1 MISLKV
7 RENACFATNNSPSI
21 LAAAITGRYQD
32 NAVRPLQ
39 NFSPDRWGDR
49 FLTLPF
55 TNSLDD
61 SSFPCICYLYTKE
74 FESCSSQVESM
85 KKMVKDML
93 MSSRDDPIENILLIN
108 SLFRLGVSYH
118 FEIEI
123 KEQLSHLFLT
133 FSIDNN
139 DYDLYTIAVVFQE
152 FESCSSQVESM
163 KKMVKDMLMSS
174 RDDPIENILLINSL
188 FRLGVSY
195 HFEIEI
201 QEQLSNLFLTFS
213 IDSNDYDLYT
223 VAVVFQVFR
232 SHGYKMSC
240 DVFNKFKNDDGMFKE
255 ELASNTKGIIS
266 LYEACQWGM
275 HQEHILDEALT
286 FTTLHLESLLS
297 SRSCPDHLREYIGN
311 ALKFPYHKG
320 MPRLESKQYISYYGN
335 EESRNDLLLKFAK
348 YDFNRVQMLHQKELS
363 LLSSWWQKAN
373 LASRFPHVRQRM
385 VESFFMAVAMV
396 FEPQFAF
403 ARNLMSKWYIGFAL
417 IDDTYDA
424 YGLYQELQALKRA
437 VERWDT
443 SAVDELPGE
452 YLRNLYEAF
461 LHISDEVEEAVRK
474 EGRSSSVFYAKEAI
488 KKLVQG
494 YHVDARW
501 LHENIMPRFDEY
513 LENGVWSIG
522 VNTTLAVLMMGMREA
537 DEDAYRWLLNCD
549 ATILRAVSLQS
560 RHYND
565 MQSNEDE
572 EGRGGQISGITCYM
586 KEYGVSKEE
595 AMEGFRERIKAAWK
609 DINEGF
615 METPMSIPFPRRI
628 LMTAFNIARVSE
640 VCYKYDDGFTYPEIT
655 YKHYITKVLID
666 PIPLEE

>member
-1 MISLKV
+1 
-7 RENACFATNNSPSI
+7 
-21 LAAAITGRYQD
+21 
-32 NAVRPLQ
+32 
-39 NFSPDRWGDR
+39 
-49 FLTLPF
+49 
-55 TNSLDD
+55 
-61 SSFPCICYLYTKE
+61 
-74 FESCSSQVESM
+74 M

-123 KEQLSHLFLT
+123 EEQLSH
-133 FSIDNN
+133 
-139 DYDLYTIAVVFQE
+139 
-152 FESCSSQVESM
+152 
-163 KKMVKDMLMSS
+163 
-174 RDDPIENILLINSL
+174 
-188 FRLGVSY
+188 
-195 HFEIEI
+195 
-201 QEQLSNLFLTFS
+201 LFLTFS

-223 VAVVFQVFR
+223 IGVVFQVFR

-240 DVFNKFKNDDGMFKE
+240 
-255 ELASNTKGIIS
+255 
-266 LYEACQWGM
+266 
-275 HQEHILDEALT
+275 
-286 FTTLHLESLLS
+286 ESLS
-297 SRSCPDHLREYIGN
+297 VSRSCPDHLREYIGN

-320 MPRLESKQYISYYGN
+320 MPRLESKQYITYYGN

-437 VERWDT
+437 VER
-443 SAVDELPGE
+443 
-452 YLRNLYEAF
+452 
-461 LHISDEVEEAVRK
+461 
-474 EGRSSSVFYAKEAI
+474 
-488 KKLVQG
+488 
-494 YHVDARW
+494 
-501 LHENIMPRFDEY
+501 FDEY
-513 LENGVWSIG
+513 LENGIWSIG

-595 AMEGFRERIKAAWK
+595 AIEGFRERIKAAWK

-615 METPMSIPFPRRI
+615 METPKSIPRRI

-640 VCYKYDDGFTYPEIT
+640 AGYYDSFRPWVTELEWNGSLPFVVGFYMERPYGNILSVSSALHFRCCENLNPN
-655 YKHYITKVLID
+655 HPNLLPITKLKA
-666 PIPLEE
+666 